1 MYENAH
7 PILINSNDFYHFI
20 FLPKRSVK
28 SNNNHC
34 KKTMVTTSVK
44 SSTSRVD
51 NTSGGNLGYTE
62 VGCPAVT
69 VPLLAGQFMDAGTIS
84 VSNDNEFIYV
94 TYTTANGYLLTETHL
109 YVGNC
114 SAVPV
119 NKKGNPVPGQ
129 FPYKDTQ
136 NYTTSFTYK
145 VPIASMGLGQCGC
158 IAAHAALVKLDATG
172 KVIESQTG
180 WGAGS
185 LINATGG
192 NWGTK
197 FSYCT
202 CEVAGAAD

>member
-1 MYENAH
+1 MKT
-7 PILINSNDFYHFI
+7 LIPSLLTAMTFTTLFSCQKEVSS
-20 FLPKRSVK
+20 PTTTTVQ
-28 SNNNHC
+28 
-34 KKTMVTTSVK
+34 KTMVTTSVK

-129 FPYKDTQ
+129 FPYKDQQ

-180 WGAGS
+180 WGACS